1 MKYYYKEEVGLK
13 INKKDIHELL
23 PKYLVIEEYNNHYM
37 YPYYVI
43 SDLKEKDFSIQK
55 EELQYVK
62 WYNIDDIIDMINSNN
77 QDIVFKKEE
86 ILLFNKLK
94 DINLHKN
101 KYNNEEK

>member
-1 MKYYYKEEVGLK
+1 
-13 INKKDIHELL
+13 
-23 PKYLVIEEYNNHYM
+23 M

-77 QDIVFKKEE
+77 QDIVFKRN
-86 ILLFNKLK
+86 I
-94 DINLHKN
+94 II
-101 KYNNEEK
+101 